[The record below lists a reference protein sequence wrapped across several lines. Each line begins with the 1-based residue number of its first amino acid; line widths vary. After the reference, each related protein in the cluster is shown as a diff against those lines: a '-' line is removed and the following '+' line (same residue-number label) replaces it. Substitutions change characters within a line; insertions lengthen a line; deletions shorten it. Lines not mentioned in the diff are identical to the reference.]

1 MTQPVC
7 SPYSHPMASLFQ
19 DTDSP
24 VPDGIG
30 ADLDVLERRLL
41 VLIGQTHALRAANE
55 GLRRDLSSTQSHN
68 RMLNERVLEA
78 RARIEALAARLPEVT
93 Q

>member
-1 MTQPVC
+1 MTQPVR
-7 SPYSHPMASLFQ
+7 SPYSPRMASLFQ
-19 DTDSP
+19 DIDEPASD
-24 VPDGIG
+24 VIG
-30 ADLDVLERRLL
+30 AELEALERGLL

-55 GLRRDLSSTQSHN
+55 GLQRDLSTTQARN

-78 RARIEALAARLPEVT
+78 RARIEALAARLPEVA